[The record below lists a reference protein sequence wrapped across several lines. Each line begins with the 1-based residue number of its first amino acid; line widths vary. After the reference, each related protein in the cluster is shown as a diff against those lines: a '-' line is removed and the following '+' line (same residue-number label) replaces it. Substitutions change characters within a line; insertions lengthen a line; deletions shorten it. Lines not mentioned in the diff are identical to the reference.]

1 MTMGHIVE
9 RREVLIGAASA
20 LLAAVAVFV
29 QTCSAET
36 DGRLLPGVAWRVVAG
51 GRSVSIIETPIPEN
65 CLPVPERHPYYYA
78 SFVCTDETEVTVEGP
93 MLAAPTTF
101 RLRPGSHRVID
112 PTGRHGALVVA
123 ANPRDRSAPKPGDP
137 GVRYFGPGRHHVETL
152 ELKSGETLYLAEG
165 AWLEACVVGKGENIT
180 IAGPGVL
187 SGACWK
193 HRRGPNGRGLDD
205 FNREGRLVL
214 LSGRNVTV
222 RDVTL
227 YSSFG
232 WTLVLKDVEGAC
244 VDNVKI
250 LGGRVINDDGIDI
263 CSSRNVTVRNSFV
276 RTQDDAIAPKWWCE
290 DLIVTNC
297 TVWSDDANNFR
308 IGFECDPCDKDYGMR
323 RQRYVDLDLR
333 YPSAVIREPHQYWA
347 HNFIHLQ
354 AVNEQ
359 RFEDIVFENIRLPN
373 ALPGDVLLN
382 ARTQKVVPE
391 DGISAASCFSEK
403 AGAIDG
409 VVLRNFTV
417 ATDGFRPNVKRWTG
431 RGKGLREEVFSGD
444 SSGLAVYLEA
454 MDDAHPIRNVQFEN
468 VPCVGPVTTRGA
480 VDPIRGLH
488 KAMYAP

>member
-1 MTMGHIVE
+1 MGHIVE

-36 DGRLLPGVAWRVVAG
+36 DGRLLPGAAWLVVAG
-51 GRSVSIIETPIPEN
+51 GRSVPVIETPMPEN

-78 SFVCTDETEVTVEGP
+78 SFVCTDETEVSVEGP

-112 PTGRHGALVVA
+112 PTGRHGALIIA
-123 ANPRDRSAPKPGDP
+123 ANPLDRSAPKPGEP
-137 GVRYFGPGRHHVETL
+137 GVRYFGPGRHHVEML
-152 ELKSGETLYLAEG
+152 ELKDGETLYLAEG
-165 AWLEACVVGKGENIT
+165 AWLEACIVGKGENIT
-180 IAGPGVL
+180 LAGPGVL

-214 LSGRNVTV
+214 LSGRNITV
-222 RDVTL
+222 RDMTI

-232 WTLVLKDVEGAC
+232 WTLVLKDVDGAC

-263 CSSRNVTVRNSFV
+263 CSSRNVTVRNSFI

-308 IGFECDPCDKDYGMR
+308 IGFECDPCGKGYGMR

-333 YPSAVIREPHQYWA
+333 YPSTVIREPHQYWA

-373 ALPGDVLLN
+373 ALPGDVLFN

-391 DGISAASCFSEK
+391 DGISAATCFSEK
-403 AGAIDG
+403 AGTIDG
-409 VVLRNFTV
+409 VVLRNFSVETG
-417 ATDGFRPNVKRWTG
+417 GFRPGVKRWSG
-431 RGKGLREEVFSGD
+431 RGEGLHEEVFSGD
-444 SSGLAVYLEA
+444 AGGLAVYLEA
-454 MDDAHPIRNVQFEN
+454 MDGAHPIRNIRFEN
-468 VPCVGPVTTRGA
+468 VKGVGSVTTHGA
-480 VDPIRGLH
+480 VEPIRGLTRQ
-488 KAMYAP
+488 